1 MEAYKADV
9 AVKRKEKERMEELR
23 ASEKMPPK
31 KKRSSVKVEGITTD
45 TRMEKADAET
55 TGEDVYSYEKA
66 EDIKPFDEN
75 EYANVVDATDYAMR
89 HFQDEQSIPF
99 EPAYEDVKEILPP
112 S

>member
-55 TGEDVYSYEKA
+55 TGEDVYSYERQR
-66 EDIKPFDEN
+66 I
-75 EYANVVDATDYAMR
+75 
-89 HFQDEQSIPF
+89 
-99 EPAYEDVKEILPP
+99 
-112 S
+112 